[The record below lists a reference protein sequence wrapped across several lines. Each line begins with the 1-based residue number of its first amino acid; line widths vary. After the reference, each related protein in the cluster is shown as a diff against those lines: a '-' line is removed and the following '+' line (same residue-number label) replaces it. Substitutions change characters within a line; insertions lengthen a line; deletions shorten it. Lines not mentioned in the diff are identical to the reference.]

1 MPISFV
7 HVLQQVPEIT
17 LFLALAIGYALGQI
31 KFGSIQ
37 LGGVCGTLIVAL
49 LLGQAQVVID
59 PGIKNVFFVL
69 FIFALGYAGGPQF
82 FANLNAKGLRLA
94 LLCLI
99 EVMVVITLVLL
110 ATYWFRFDQGTA
122 AGMLA
127 GAATESAVVGT
138 ATDAISK
145 LDLPV
150 AQIHQLQ
157 ANVVTAYSIT
167 YIFGLITIVIVT
179 SQIFP
184 LLLRINL
191 RQEAEK
197 LWEEMGGKDV
207 STEAESAVPDVVGR
221 SYKMQ
226 VDGQRLSALQQQ
238 LGTQTTIVKVR
249 RNGVC
254 QEITSELTLLRAD
267 EILVLG
273 LRRVLAQKAPL
284 LGEEFADPDNFNLI
298 LQHTEVILKN
308 PDLDNTTLARLQL
321 PTGMQIIGVQRG
333 EHRLPPLPD
342 LHLQLRD
349 VLQVCISNTLSSA
362 DSAVAI
368 ENLGQRIRKTDK
380 SNISF
385 AALGIVS
392 GIAIGMLSIKL
403 GTIPLSLGTGG
414 GALLSGLLFGWYQ
427 DKHMEIA
434 GIPDSAL
441 ALLKDLG
448 LAGFIACVGLSS
460 GPQAI
465 TLIKQYGVS
474 LPLIGVVVA
483 LVPACVSLFVGHVL
497 LKLKAPIL
505 LGAIA
510 GQQCSTP
517 AISAIQTV
525 AGNSTPLLGY
535 TITYAVSN
543 IVLPLLGPL
552 IVGLAGMLQHAA

>member
-7 HVLQQVPEIT
+7 HVLQLEPEIT

-49 LLGQAQVVID
+49 LLGQAQVAID

-99 EVMVVITLVLL
+99 EVIVVVTLVLL
-110 ATYWFRFDQGTA
+110 ATYWFKFDQGTA

-150 AQIHQLQ
+150 AQIRQLQ

-167 YIFGLITIVIVT
+167 YIFGLVTIVIVT

-197 LWEEMGGKDV
+197 LWQEMGGNDV
-207 STEAESAVPDVVGR
+207 SAEAESAVPDVVGR
-221 SYKMQ
+221 SYRIQ
-226 VDGQRLSALQQQ
+226 VDGQRLSVLQQQ

-249 RNGVC
+249 RNGVY
-254 QEITSELTLLRAD
+254 QEITPELALLRSD

-273 LRRVLAQKAPL
+273 LRQVLANKAPL
-284 LGEEFADPDNFNLI
+284 LGEEFADPDSFHLI
-298 LQHTEVILKN
+298 LYRTEVILKN
-308 PDLDNTTLARLQL
+308 SDLDKTTLASLQL

-349 VLQVCISNTLSSA
+349 VLQVCISNTLSST

-368 ENLGQRIRKTDK
+368 EKLGQRIRKTDK

-392 GIAIGMLSIKL
+392 GIAIGMLSLKL
-403 GTIPLSLGTGG
+403 GAIPLSLGTGG

-427 DKHMEIA
+427 DKHMEVA
-434 GIPDSAL
+434 GIPESAL

-448 LAGFIACVGLSS
+448 LAGFIACVGFSS

-483 LVPACVSLFVGHVL
+483 LVPACVSLFVGHFL

-552 IVGLAGMLQHAA
+552 IVALAGMLQHAA